1 MIARQAFFEGTIHAG
16 REAEFR
22 VFVEERLMPLWR
34 LFPGVLDVRVLF
46 SQTRDEGAPPFALS
60 LAMTFENEEALAA
73 ALQAPVRFESRAL
86 TGELMQMFDGHIHHH
101 VFELHS
107 AL

>member
-1 MIARQAFFEGTIHAG
+1 MIVRQAFFEGTIHAG

-22 VFVEERLMPLWR
+22 AFVEQRLMPLWR
-34 LFPGVLDVRVLF
+34 LFPGVLDVCVLF
-46 SQTRDEGAPPFALS
+46 EQARDEGAPPFVLL
-60 LAMTFENEEALAA
+60 LAMTFESEEALAA

>member
-1 MIARQAFFEGTIHAG
+1 MIVRQAFFEGTIHAG

-34 LFPGVLDVRVLF
+34 LFPGALEVRVLF
-46 SQTRDEGAPPFALS
+46 AEARDQGAPPFALS
-60 LAMTFENEEALAA
+60 LAMTFESEEALGA
-73 ALQAPVRFESRAL
+73 ALQAPVRFESRAV
-86 TGELMQMFDGHIHHH
+86 TGELMAMFDGHIHHH
-101 VFELHS
+101 VFDLHS